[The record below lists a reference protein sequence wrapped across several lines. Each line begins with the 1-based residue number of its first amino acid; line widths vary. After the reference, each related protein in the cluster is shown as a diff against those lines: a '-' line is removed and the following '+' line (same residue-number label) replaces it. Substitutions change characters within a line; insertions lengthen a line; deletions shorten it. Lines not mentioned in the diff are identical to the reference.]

1 MKISLKAL
9 MIYVVS
15 LFLFPFGFIVLP
27 SYFIKLGLEKD
38 NRLALISF
46 GIFFVLS
53 LVVSTPMIA
62 IPVGLYIILVFY
74 SILNLL
80 SSGFNDTQAI
90 TISFVGIC
98 VFVLL
103 TNLLLKLNAD
113 MSIADVINVKL
124 NDFMKVLSSV
134 KMDEE
139 MMKSVKIMFEQS
151 SKLIVRAVYAILGLI
166 AFYTSVLN
174 VYIPQKSKK
183 HQFHDFR
190 IDTKFTIAM
199 VALVLI
205 SGIVYFVNK
214 DLGNYLLYNLSV
226 FGISSYLLGG
236 IALMFSYLK
245 SLSTPFKVLTVLVSV
260 TIQPFIYILAFL
272 GALNSFKDLRKKE
285 NNERA

>member
-9 MIYVVS
+9 MIYIVS

-27 SYFIKLGLEKD
+27 SYFIKLGLDKD

-53 LVVSTPMIA
+53 LVVSSPMIA

-80 SSGFNDTQAI
+80 SAGFNDTQAI

-139 MMKSVKIMFEQS
+139 LMKSVKIMFEQS

-174 VYIPQKSKK
+174 VYIPQKSKE

-190 IDTKFTIAM
+190 IDTKFTITI
-199 VALVLI
+199 VGLVLI
-205 SGIVYFVNK
+205 SGIVYFLNK

-245 SLSTPFKVLTVLVSV
+245 SLSTPFKVLTVLISV
-260 TIQPFIYILAFL
+260 AIQPFIYILAVL
-272 GALNSFKDLRKKE
+272 GAVNSFKDLRKKE
-285 NNERA
+285 NNARA

>member
-53 LVVSTPMIA
+53 LVVSTPLIA

-80 SSGFNDTQAI
+80 SSGFSDTQAI

-113 MSIADVINVKL
+113 MSIADVINAKL

-139 MMKSVKIMFEQS
+139 LMKSFKIMFEQS
-151 SKLIVRAVYAILGLI
+151 SKLIVKAVYAILGLI

-174 VYIPQKSKK
+174 VYIPQKSKE

-190 IDTKFTIAM
+190 IDTKFTITI
-199 VALVLI
+199 VGLVLI

>member
-1 MKISLKAL
+1 M
-9 MIYVVS
+9 
-15 LFLFPFGFIVLP
+15 
-27 SYFIKLGLEKD
+27 
-38 NRLALISF
+38 
-46 GIFFVLS
+46 LS
-53 LVVSTPMIA
+53 LVVSTPLIA

-80 SSGFNDTQAI
+80 SSGFSDTQAI

-139 MMKSVKIMFEQS
+139 LMKSFKIMFEQS

-174 VYIPQKSKK
+174 VYIPQKSKE

-190 IDTKFTIAM
+190 IDTKFTITI
-199 VALVLI
+199 VGLVLI

>member
-27 SYFIKLGLEKD
+27 SYFIKLGLDKD

-53 LVVSTPMIA
+53 MVVSSPMIA

-80 SSGFNDTQAI
+80 GSGFDGKQTI

-103 TNLLLKLNAD
+103 TNLLLKFNAD
-113 MSIADVINVKL
+113 MTIADVISHKL
-124 NDFMKVLSSV
+124 NDFMKVLSSM

-139 MMKSVKIMFEQS
+139 LMKSFKIMFEQS

-174 VYIPQKSKK
+174 VYIPQKSKE

-190 IDTKFTIAM
+190 IDMKFTGVIAG
-199 VALVLI
+199 LLLI

-214 DLGNYLLYNLSV
+214 DLGNYLMYNLSI
-226 FGISSYLLGG
+226 FGIYSYLLGG

-245 SLSTPFKVLTVLVSV
+245 SLSTPFKVLTVVILVA
-260 TIQPFIYILAFL
+260 IQPFIYILAGL

-285 NNERA
+285 KDARA

>member
-80 SSGFNDTQAI
+80 SSGFSDTQAI

-139 MMKSVKIMFEQS
+139 LMKSFKIMFEQS
-151 SKLIVRAVYAILGLI
+151 SKLIVRAVYAIFGLI

-174 VYIPQKSKK
+174 VYIPQKSKE
-183 HQFHDFR
+183 HQFHNFR
-190 IDTKFTIAM
+190 IDTKFTITI
-199 VALVLI
+199 VGLVLI

-260 TIQPFIYILAFL
+260 AIQPFIYILAFL

>member
-53 LVVSTPMIA
+53 LVVSTPLIA

-80 SSGFNDTQAI
+80 SSGFSDTQTI

-190 IDTKFTIAM
+190 IDTKFTITI
-199 VALVLI
+199 VGLVLI

-214 DLGNYLLYNLSV
+214 DLGNYLLYNLSI

>member
-53 LVVSTPMIA
+53 LVVSTPLIA

-80 SSGFNDTQAI
+80 SSGFSDTQAI

-98 VFVLL
+98 IFVLL

-174 VYIPQKSKK
+174 VYIPQKSKE

-190 IDTKFTIAM
+190 IDTKFTITI
-199 VALVLI
+199 VGLVLI

>member
-53 LVVSTPMIA
+53 LVVSTPLIA

-80 SSGFNDTQAI
+80 SSGFSDTQAI

-174 VYIPQKSKK
+174 VYIPQKSKE

-190 IDTKFTIAM
+190 IDTKFTITI
-199 VALVLI
+199 VGLVLI

-236 IALMFSYLK
+236 IALMLSYLK

-260 TIQPFIYILAFL
+260 AIQPFIYILAFL

>member
-9 MIYVVS
+9 MVYVVS

-80 SSGFNDTQAI
+80 SSGFSDTQAI

-139 MMKSVKIMFEQS
+139 LMKSFKIMFEQS

-174 VYIPQKSKK
+174 VYIPQKSKE

-190 IDTKFTIAM
+190 IDTKFTITI
-199 VALVLI
+199 VGLVLI

>member
-9 MIYVVS
+9 MVYVVS

-53 LVVSTPMIA
+53 LVVSTPLIA

-80 SSGFNDTQAI
+80 SSGFSDTQAI

-174 VYIPQKSKK
+174 VYIPQKSKE
-183 HQFHDFR
+183 HQFRDFR
-190 IDTKFTIAM
+190 IDTKFTITI
-199 VALVLI
+199 VGLVLI

>member
-9 MIYVVS
+9 MVYVVS

-53 LVVSTPMIA
+53 LVVSTPLIA

-80 SSGFNDTQAI
+80 SSGFSDTQAI

-139 MMKSVKIMFEQS
+139 MMKSFKIMFEQS

-174 VYIPQKSKK
+174 VYIPQKSKE

-190 IDTKFTIAM
+190 IDTKFTITI
-199 VALVLI
+199 VGLVLI

>member
-9 MIYVVS
+9 MVYVVS

-53 LVVSTPMIA
+53 LVVSTPLIA
-62 IPVGLYIILVFY
+62 IPVGLYMILVFY

-80 SSGFNDTQAI
+80 SSGFSDTQAI

-174 VYIPQKSKK
+174 VYIPQKSKE

-190 IDTKFTIAM
+190 IDTKFTITI
-199 VALVLI
+199 VGLVLI

>member
-80 SSGFNDTQAI
+80 GSGFDDKQTI

-124 NDFMKVLSSV
+124 NDFMKVLSSM

-139 MMKSVKIMFEQS
+139 LMKSFKIMFEQS

-174 VYIPQKSKK
+174 VYIPQKSKE

-190 IDTKFTIAM
+190 IDMKFTGVIAG
-199 VALVLI
+199 LLLI
-205 SGIVYFVNK
+205 SGIIYFVNK

-245 SLSTPFKVLTVLVSV
+245 SLSTPFKVLTVVILVA
-260 TIQPFIYILAFL
+260 IQPFIYILAGL

-285 NNERA
+285 KDARA

>member
-9 MIYVVS
+9 MVYVVS

-53 LVVSTPMIA
+53 LVVSTPLIA

-174 VYIPQKSKK
+174 VYIPQKSKE

-190 IDTKFTIAM
+190 IDTKFTITI
-199 VALVLI
+199 VGLVLI

-260 TIQPFIYILAFL
+260 VIQPFIYILAFL

>member
-53 LVVSTPMIA
+53 LVVSTPLIA

-80 SSGFNDTQAI
+80 SSGFSDTQAI

-174 VYIPQKSKK
+174 VYIPQKSKE
-183 HQFHDFR
+183 HQFHNFR
-190 IDTKFTIAM
+190 IDTKFTITI
-199 VALVLI
+199 VGLVLI
-205 SGIVYFVNK
+205 SGIIYFVNK

>member
-9 MIYVVS
+9 MVYVVS

-53 LVVSTPMIA
+53 LVVSTPLIA

-80 SSGFNDTQAI
+80 SSGFSDTQAI

-113 MSIADVINVKL
+113 MSIADVINAKL

-139 MMKSVKIMFEQS
+139 LMKSFKIMFEQS

-174 VYIPQKSKK
+174 VYIPQKSKE

-190 IDTKFTIAM
+190 IDTKFTITI
-199 VALVLI
+199 VGLVLI

-226 FGISSYLLGG
+226 FVISSYLLGG

>member
-80 SSGFNDTQAI
+80 SSGFSDTQAI

-174 VYIPQKSKK
+174 VYIPQKSKE

-190 IDTKFTIAM
+190 IDTKFTITI
-199 VALVLI
+199 VGLVLI

-260 TIQPFIYILAFL
+260 AIQPFIYILAFL

>member
-1 MKISLKAL
+1 MRISLKAL

-15 LFLFPFGFIVLP
+15 LFVFPFGFIVLP

-53 LVVSTPMIA
+53 LLVSSPMIA
-62 IPVGLYIILVFY
+62 IPIGLYIILVFY
-74 SILNLL
+74 SILNLI
-80 SSGFNDTQAI
+80 SSGFSDTQAI
-90 TISFVGIC
+90 TISFLGIC
-98 VFVLL
+98 AFVVL

-139 MMKSVKIMFEQS
+139 LMKTLTDLMNQS
-151 SKLIVRAVYAILGLI
+151 TKLIVKAVYAILGII
-166 AFYTSVLN
+166 AFYSSVLN
-174 VYIPQKSKK
+174 VYIPQKSKE

-190 IDTKFTIAM
+190 IDMKFTSAI
-199 VALVLI
+199 VGLVLI
-205 SGIVYFVNK
+205 SGITYFVNR
-214 DLGNYLLYNLSV
+214 DLGNYLLYNLSI
-226 FGISSYLLGG
+226 FGIYSYLLGG

-245 SLSTPFKVLTVLVSV
+245 SLSTPFKVLTVAISV
-260 TIQPFIYILAFL
+260 AIQPFIYILAVL

-285 NNERA
+285 NNARA

>member
-80 SSGFNDTQAI
+80 SSGFSDTQAI

-113 MSIADVINVKL
+113 MSIADVINAKL

-174 VYIPQKSKK
+174 VYIPQKSKE

-190 IDTKFTIAM
+190 INTKFTITI
-199 VALVLI
+199 VGLVLI
-205 SGIVYFVNK
+205 SGIVYFVNE

-245 SLSTPFKVLTVLVSV
+245 SLSTPFKVLTVFVSV

>member
-53 LVVSTPMIA
+53 LVVSTPLIA

-80 SSGFNDTQAI
+80 SSGFSDTQAI

-174 VYIPQKSKK
+174 VYIPQKSKE

-190 IDTKFTIAM
+190 IDTKFTITIIG
-199 VALVLI
+199 LVLI

-260 TIQPFIYILAFL
+260 VIQPFIYILAFL

>member
-80 SSGFNDTQAI
+80 SSGFSDTQAI

-103 TNLLLKLNAD
+103 TNLLMKLNAD

>member
-1 MKISLKAL
+1 MRISLKAL

-15 LFLFPFGFIVLP
+15 LFVFPFGFIVLP

-53 LVVSTPMIA
+53 LLVSSPMIA
-62 IPVGLYIILVFY
+62 IPIGLYIILVFY
-74 SILNLL
+74 SILNLI

-90 TISFVGIC
+90 TISFLGIC
-98 VFVLL
+98 AFVVL

-113 MSIADVINVKL
+113 MSIADVISTKL

-139 MMKSVKIMFEQS
+139 LMKTLTDLMNQS
-151 SKLIVRAVYAILGLI
+151 TKLIVKAVYAILGII
-166 AFYTSVLN
+166 AFYSSVLN
-174 VYIPQKSKK
+174 VYIPQKSEE

-190 IDTKFTIAM
+190 IDTKFTSAI
-199 VALVLI
+199 VGLVLI
-205 SGIVYFVNK
+205 SGITYFVNK
-214 DLGNYLLYNLSV
+214 DLGNYLLYNLSI
-226 FGISSYLLGG
+226 FGIYSYLLGG

-245 SLSTPFKVLTVLVSV
+245 SLSTPFKVLTVAISV
-260 TIQPFIYILAFL
+260 AIQPFIYILAVL

-285 NNERA
+285 NNARA

>member
-53 LVVSTPMIA
+53 LVVSTPLIA

-80 SSGFNDTQAI
+80 SSGFSDTQAI

-190 IDTKFTIAM
+190 IDMKFTITI
-199 VALVLI
+199 VGLVLI

>member
-1 MKISLKAL
+1 

-53 LVVSTPMIA
+53 LVVSTPLIA

-80 SSGFNDTQAI
+80 SSGFSDTQAI

-139 MMKSVKIMFEQS
+139 MMKSFKIMFEQS
-151 SKLIVRAVYAILGLI
+151 SKLIVRAVYAILGLV

>member
-53 LVVSTPMIA
+53 LVVSTPLIA

-80 SSGFNDTQAI
+80 SSGFSDTQAI

-113 MSIADVINVKL
+113 MSIADVINVKM

-190 IDTKFTIAM
+190 IDMKFTITI
-199 VALVLI
+199 VGLVLI

>member
-53 LVVSTPMIA
+53 LVVSTPLIA

-80 SSGFNDTQAI
+80 SSGFSDTQAI

-139 MMKSVKIMFEQS
+139 LMKSVKIMFEQS

-174 VYIPQKSKK
+174 VYIPQKSKE

-190 IDTKFTIAM
+190 IDMKFTMVM
-199 VALVLI
+199 VALVLV

-236 IALMFSYLK
+236 IALMLSYLK
-245 SLSTPFKVLTVLVSV
+245 SLSTPFKVLTVLVFV

>member
-53 LVVSTPMIA
+53 LVVSTPLIA

-80 SSGFNDTQAI
+80 SSGFSDTQAI

-260 TIQPFIYILAFL
+260 AIQPFIYILAFL

>member
-1 MKISLKAL
+1 MRISLKAL

-15 LFLFPFGFIVLP
+15 LFVFPFGFIVLP

-53 LVVSTPMIA
+53 LLVSSPMIA
-62 IPVGLYIILVFY
+62 IPIGLYIILVFY
-74 SILNLL
+74 SILNLI
-80 SSGFNDTQAI
+80 SAGFSDTQAI

-98 VFVLL
+98 AFVVL

-139 MMKSVKIMFEQS
+139 LMKYFKIMFEQS

-174 VYIPQKSKK
+174 VYIPQKSKE

-190 IDTKFTIAM
+190 IDMKFTM
-199 VALVLI
+199 VLVALVLI

>member
-80 SSGFNDTQAI
+80 SSGFSDTQAI

-98 VFVLL
+98 IFVLL

-174 VYIPQKSKK
+174 VYIPQKSKE

-190 IDTKFTIAM
+190 IDTKFTITI
-199 VALVLI
+199 VGLVLI

>member
-53 LVVSTPMIA
+53 LVVSTTLIA

-80 SSGFNDTQAI
+80 SSGFSDTQTI

-174 VYIPQKSKK
+174 VYIPQKSKE
-183 HQFHDFR
+183 HQFHNFR
-190 IDTKFTIAM
+190 IDTKFTITI
-199 VALVLI
+199 VGLVLI

>member
-53 LVVSTPMIA
+53 LVVSSPMIA

-80 SSGFNDTQAI
+80 SSGFSDTQAI

-139 MMKSVKIMFEQS
+139 LMKSVKIMFEQS

-174 VYIPQKSKK
+174 VYIPQKSKE

-190 IDTKFTIAM
+190 IDMKFTITI
-199 VALVLI
+199 VGLVLI

>member
-53 LVVSTPMIA
+53 LVVSTPLIA

-80 SSGFNDTQAI
+80 SSGFSDTQAI

-98 VFVLL
+98 IFVLL

-124 NDFMKVLSSV
+124 NDFIKVLSSV

-174 VYIPQKSKK
+174 VYIPQKSKE

-190 IDTKFTIAM
+190 IDTKFTITI
-199 VALVLI
+199 VGLVLI

-260 TIQPFIYILAFL
+260 VIQPFIYILAFL

>member
-27 SYFIKLGLEKD
+27 SYFIKLGLDKD

-53 LVVSTPMIA
+53 MVVSSPMIA

-80 SSGFNDTQAI
+80 GSGFDDKQTI

-103 TNLLLKLNAD
+103 TNLLLKFNAD
-113 MSIADVINVKL
+113 MTIADVISHKL
-124 NDFMKVLSSV
+124 NDFMKVLSSM

-139 MMKSVKIMFEQS
+139 LMKSFKIMFEQS

-183 HQFHDFR
+183 HEFHDFR
-190 IDTKFTIAM
+190 IDMKFTGVIAG
-199 VALVLI
+199 LLLI
-205 SGIVYFVNK
+205 SGIIYFVNK
-214 DLGNYLLYNLSV
+214 DLGNYLMYNLSI
-226 FGISSYLLGG
+226 FGIYSYLLGG

-245 SLSTPFKVLTVLVSV
+245 SLSTPFKVLTVVILVA
-260 TIQPFIYILAFL
+260 IQPFIYILAGL

-285 NNERA
+285 KDARA

>member
-1 MKISLKAL
+1 MRISLKAL

-15 LFLFPFGFIVLP
+15 LFVFPFGFIVLP
-27 SYFIKLGLEKD
+27 SYFIKLGLKKD

-53 LVVSTPMIA
+53 LVVSSPMIA

-80 SSGFNDTQAI
+80 SSGFSDTQTI

-98 VFVLL
+98 AFVVL

-139 MMKSVKIMFEQS
+139 LMKSVKIMFEQS

-174 VYIPQKSKK
+174 VYIPQKSKE
-183 HQFHDFR
+183 HQFYDFR
-190 IDTKFTIAM
+190 IDTKFTITI
-199 VALVLI
+199 VGLVLI

-260 TIQPFIYILAFL
+260 AIQPFIYILAFL

>member
-80 SSGFNDTQAI
+80 SSGFSDTQAI

-139 MMKSVKIMFEQS
+139 LMKSFKIMFEQS

-174 VYIPQKSKK
+174 VYIPQKSKE

-190 IDTKFTIAM
+190 IDTKFTITI
-199 VALVLI
+199 VGLVLI

>member
-1 MKISLKAL
+1 MRISLKAL

-15 LFLFPFGFIVLP
+15 LFVFPFGFIVLP

-53 LVVSTPMIA
+53 LLVSSPMIA
-62 IPVGLYIILVFY
+62 IPIGLYIILVFY
-74 SILNLL
+74 SILNLI
-80 SSGFNDTQAI
+80 SSGFSDTQAI

-98 VFVLL
+98 AFVVL

-139 MMKSVKIMFEQS
+139 LMKYFKIMFEQS

-174 VYIPQKSKK
+174 VYIPQKSKE

-190 IDTKFTIAM
+190 IDMKFTSAI
-199 VALVLI
+199 VGLVLI
-205 SGIVYFVNK
+205 SGITYFVNR
-214 DLGNYLLYNLSV
+214 DLGNYLLYNLSI
-226 FGISSYLLGG
+226 FGIYSYLLGG

-260 TIQPFIYILAFL
+260 AIQPFIYILAVL

-285 NNERA
+285 NNARA

>member
-1 MKISLKAL
+1 MRISLKAL

-15 LFLFPFGFIVLP
+15 LFVFPFGFIVLP

-53 LVVSTPMIA
+53 LVVSTPLIA

-98 VFVLL
+98 AFVLL

-139 MMKSVKIMFEQS
+139 LMKSVKIMFEQS
-151 SKLIVRAVYAILGLI
+151 SKLIVKAVYAILGLI

-174 VYIPQKSKK
+174 VYIPQKSKE

-190 IDTKFTIAM
+190 IDMKFTMVM
-199 VALVLI
+199 VALVLV

-236 IALMFSYLK
+236 IALMLSYLK

-260 TIQPFIYILAFL
+260 AIQPFIYILAFL

>member
-9 MIYVVS
+9 MVYVVS

-27 SYFIKLGLEKD
+27 SYFTKLGLEKD

-53 LVVSTPMIA
+53 LVVSTPLIA
-62 IPVGLYIILVFY
+62 IPVGLYMILVFY

-80 SSGFNDTQAI
+80 SSGFSDTQAI

-174 VYIPQKSKK
+174 VYIPQKSKE

-190 IDTKFTIAM
+190 IDTKFTITI
-199 VALVLI
+199 VGLVLI